1 MRPAFPASLIEAL
14 RQNLSADAHNA
25 IVQIDQ
31 HLSYVLAPAVGNKL
45 ITARCDLQLAQST
58 VDAAI
63 AVAEM
68 EVS

>member
-31 HLSYVLAPAVGNKL
+31 HLSYVLAPAVGKK
-45 ITARCDLQLAQST
+45 QSS

-63 AVAEM
+63 TVAEM
-68 EVS
+68 GVS